1 MEPAKGIEPPT
12 YGLRNRV
19 PTVHPVRNKAFSI
32 GYGAPHSGTSIQF
45 VHHYAPYYAPH
56 ASHRCRTSPESSFC
70 GSIRSPVMTDY
81 LDEVAGNVGKTGSP
95 AGRGLSCVRS
105 TTSDIGFDNWFPSN
119 FDCRKKPICRSFC
132 IKCCRQHL
140 MREIRQS
147 ASKRRVKAC
156 WDSIGYPGQ
165 RFGRK
170 RTRT

>member
-1 MEPAKGIEPPT
+1 MHLIMHHMLLNGAALLQNLS
-12 YGLRNRV
+12 LRV
-19 PTVHPVRNKAFSI
+19 D
-32 GYGAPHSGTSIQF
+32 
-45 VHHYAPYYAPH
+45 H
-56 ASHRCRTSPESSFC
+56 AH
-70 GSIRSPVMTDY
+70 PVMTDY
-81 LDEVAGNVGKTGSP
+81 LDEVAGYVGKTGSP